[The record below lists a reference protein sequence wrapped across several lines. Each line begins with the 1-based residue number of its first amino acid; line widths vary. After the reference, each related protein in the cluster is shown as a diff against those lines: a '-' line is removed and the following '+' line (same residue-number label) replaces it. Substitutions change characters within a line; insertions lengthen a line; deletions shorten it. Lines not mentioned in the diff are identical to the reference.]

1 MHPDLEQDPAAKE
14 KKSALMQEVTAAHAR
29 RDLLALLRLEMEW
42 VDSDN
47 TGAAA
52 ASDETLDAYTHVLRE
67 QAAELEGA
75 LSELPLHPRYEPL
88 MTDDGPFAIAEL
100 TDIPAEAGRLEELA
114 EYIGASLAR
123 LHSSQALAEVKAAV
137 RIRRE
142 SERRRGW

>member
-1 MHPDLEQDPAAKE
+1 M
-14 KKSALMQEVTAAHAR
+14 
-29 RDLLALLRLEMEW
+29 
-42 VDSDN
+42 
-47 TGAAA
+47 
-52 ASDETLDAYTHVLRE
+52 LRE